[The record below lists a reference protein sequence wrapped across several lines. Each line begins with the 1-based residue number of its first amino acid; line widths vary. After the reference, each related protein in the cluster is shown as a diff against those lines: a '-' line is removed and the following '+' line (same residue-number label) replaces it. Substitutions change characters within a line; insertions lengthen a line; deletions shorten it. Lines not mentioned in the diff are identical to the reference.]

1 MLPHYLV
8 KYLCPRKCQ
17 AWEMSEVNSYA
28 RRKLLC
34 KIQHHKAVEDWSVSG
49 SPTYWAVAGAGAV
62 IIHATQQFSSP
73 SLLSLSFKP
82 TSDRDFFACVR
93 VMTITGERLKINV
106 IGEGKGLGLARMVTW
121 SVCPRSSDSIKGSLM
136 LYHTAQDAAYAAHV
150 VWAVCLSVGYRA

>member
-8 KYLCPRKCQ
+8 KYLCPRSAKLEK
-17 AWEMSEVNSYA
+17 WVKWIVMHDVNCYA
-28 RRKLLC
+28 RFSITKQLRTGLLVDHRPTELSPGLGLWSFMPHNNS
-34 KIQHHKAVEDWSVSG
+34 HH
-49 SPTYWAVAGAGAV
+49 P
-62 IIHATQQFSSP
+62 P
-73 SLLSLSFKP
+73 SYLSLSNQP
-82 TSDRDFFACVR
+82 LTVIFFACVR